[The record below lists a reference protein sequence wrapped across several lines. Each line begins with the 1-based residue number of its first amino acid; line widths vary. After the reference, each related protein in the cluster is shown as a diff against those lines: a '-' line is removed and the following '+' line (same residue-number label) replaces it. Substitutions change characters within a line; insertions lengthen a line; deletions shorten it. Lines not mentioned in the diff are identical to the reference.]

1 MAPLTIA
8 EAIAR
13 IPSWKEAVSV
23 RVAPLPGGITNYN
36 YRVDVAADAFV
47 VRIGGKVAA
56 LLGID
61 RRREYACT
69 VAASRTDVGPEVVHF
84 LPEDDVLVT
93 RFITGRPLAAAEVAG
108 EETLPRVV
116 RSLRRYHEGP
126 DFPGVF
132 SPAQTLEAYLDAA
145 RQYRAPLPADTGR
158 LYMLAREVDQALR
171 RSDAAVRPC
180 HNDLWPPNLIDDGTR
195 IRIVDWEY
203 AAMGDVYFDLAN
215 FSLHHGLSDARE
227 ETLLQAYFGV
237 VAEAGVARLK
247 LLKILAELREAM
259 WCMVAVQVSDVAF
272 DFLGYAGT
280 HFARCRAALA
290 DGRLPEWLHLVTAG
304 A

>member
-1 MAPLTIA
+1 MTPLTIA

-13 IPSWKEAVSV
+13 IPSWEEAASV
-23 RVAPLPGGITNYN
+23 RVAPLPGGITNHN
-36 YRVDVAADAFV
+36 YRVDVGTDAFV
-47 VRIGGKVAA
+47 VRIGGKNAA

-61 RRREYACT
+61 RRREYECT
-69 VAASRTDVGPEVVHF
+69 VAAGRTGVGPEVVHF
-84 LPEDDVLVT
+84 LPEEDVLVT
-93 RFITGRPLAAAEVAG
+93 RFIRGRPLAAAEVAG
-108 EETLPRVV
+108 GETMPRIV
-116 RSLRRYHEGP
+116 RSMRRYHDGP

-132 SPAQTLEAYLDAA
+132 SPAQTLEAYLDVA
-145 RQYRAPLPADTGR
+145 RQYRAPLPADIGG
-158 LYMLAREVDQALR
+158 LYARAREVDQALP

-195 IRIVDWEY
+195 VRIVDWEY

-215 FSLHHGLSDARE
+215 FSLHHALSDARE
-227 ETLLQAYFGV
+227 EALLRAYFGG
-237 VAEAGVARLK
+237 VAEAGFARLK

-259 WCMVAVQVSDVAF
+259 WCMVAVKVSDIAF

-290 DGRLPEWLHLVTAG
+290 DGRLPEWLRLVTAG